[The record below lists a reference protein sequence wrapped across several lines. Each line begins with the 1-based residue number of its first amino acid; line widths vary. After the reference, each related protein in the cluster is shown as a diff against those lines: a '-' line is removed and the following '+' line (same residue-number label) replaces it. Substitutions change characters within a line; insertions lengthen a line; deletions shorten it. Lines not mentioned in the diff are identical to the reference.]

1 MLAIECG
8 WIYAEIGRQPWI
20 LRGYMKT
27 SQGATTSDHV
37 GLILIVFASL
47 YVVLGFTSIKI
58 LRKLFR
64 NHPAEEELAI
74 LELNAGKEVRL

>member
-27 SQGATTSDHV
+27 LDGATTSEHV
-37 GLILIVFASL
+37 GLMLIMFAFL
-47 YVVLGFTSIKI
+47 YVLLGLTTVKV
-58 LRKLFR
+58 LRKLFY
-64 NHPAEEELAI
+64 NHPAEEELAQ
-74 LELNAGKEVRL
+74 LNAANEVRL